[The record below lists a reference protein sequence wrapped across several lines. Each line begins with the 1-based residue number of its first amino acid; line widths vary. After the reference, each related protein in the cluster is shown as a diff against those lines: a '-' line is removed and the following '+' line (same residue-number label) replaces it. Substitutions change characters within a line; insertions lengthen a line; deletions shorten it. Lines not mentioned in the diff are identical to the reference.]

1 MLDQPLTIALGN
13 YGITAP
19 LKQGEVDT
27 GRVQLKFVAV
37 EPITAG
43 MRRMVR
49 KLEFDVCEMAFT
61 TYLCARD
68 VGVPVTAV
76 PVFVTRNFHHW
87 AAFKTARSGIK
98 VPKDLEGRRVA
109 VNRGYTVTT
118 GLWIRAILQ
127 TEYGV
132 DLDKITWV
140 PTDEEHVAQY
150 AYPANVDLSR
160 RGQAIADLLT
170 SGDCDAAIGDVK
182 SESAEITPLIPE
194 ARQAGFDYFRRT
206 GIYPINHAV
215 VVRNAVLEARPWVAA
230 ELVAAFT
237 RARSIYYDRLASGAA
252 TSPLDKA
259 AMEVKS
265 AVGIEP
271 FPFGIEANR
280 PALEAVSTFAAEQ
293 MITGRRMA
301 VDDMFA
307 A

>member
-1 MLDQPLTIALGN
+1 MLDKPLSIALGT

-27 GRVQLKFVAV
+27 GRLQLQFVEV

-49 KLEFDVCEMAFT
+49 ALEFDVCEMAFT

-68 VGVPVTAV
+68 MGVPVTAI

-87 AAFKTARSGIK
+87 AAFKTARSGVK
-98 VPKDLEGRRVA
+98 TPKDLERRRVA

-127 TEYGV
+127 SEYGV

-140 PTDEEHVAQY
+140 PTDEEHVATY
-150 AYPANVDLSR
+150 TCPANVDLSR
-160 RGQAIADLLT
+160 RGKAITDLLL

-182 SESAEITPLIPE
+182 TESPEITPLIPE
-194 ARQAGFDYFRRT
+194 ARSRGFDYFRNT
-206 GIYPINHAV
+206 GVYPINHAV
-215 VVRNAVLEARPWVAA
+215 VVRNAVLDADPWVAV

-237 RARSIYYDRLASGAA
+237 RARGVYYDRLANGTAQAA
-252 TSPLDKA
+252 LDKA
-259 AMEVKS
+259 AIEVKTIL
-265 AVGIEP
+265 GIEP

-280 PALEAVSTFAAEQ
+280 KALEAVATAAAEQ
-293 MITGRRMA
+293 KITRRRWSVA
-301 VDDMFA
+301 ELFA

>member
-1 MLDQPLTIALGN
+1 MPEHPLSIALGS

-27 GRVQLKFVAV
+27 GRIQLQFVAV

-49 KLEFDVCEMAFT
+49 KLEFDICEMAFT

-68 VGVPVTAV
+68 VGIPVTAI

-118 GLWIRAILQ
+118 GLWIRGILQ

-160 RGQAIADLLT
+160 RGKAIADLLL

-182 SESAEITPLIPE
+182 SESADITPLIPE

-215 VVRNAVLEARPWVAA
+215 VVRDAVLDAQPWVAA
-230 ELVAAFT
+230 ELVSAFT
-237 RARSIYYDRLASGAA
+237 RARGIYYDRLASGTAQAA
-252 TSPLDKA
+252 LDKA
-259 AMEVKS
+259 AIEVKS
-265 AVGIEP
+265 TLGIEP

-280 PALEAVSTFAAEQ
+280 PALEAVAIFAAEQ
-293 MITGRRMA
+293 KITRRRIP
-301 VDDMFA
+301 VTKMFA
-307 A
+307 T